1 MRDFSLVEKR
11 TARAVLR
18 HLNNRAVIA
27 VGGITLANGG
37 IFDAQYTDVLDIDTV
52 GPAVKVYT
60 ADVTHAAYNM
70 AVVLNG
76 TEAYKVAQ
84 IQPDG
89 TGLTVLRL
97 HKA

>member
-18 HLNNRAVIA
+18 HLSNRAVIA
-27 VGGITLANGG
+27 VGGITLSNGG
-37 IFDAQYTDVLDIDTV
+37 IFDAQYVDVLDVDTV
-52 GPAVKVYT
+52 GPALKAYS
-60 ADVTHAAYNM
+60 ADVTHATQNM
-70 AVVLNG
+70 AVLING
-76 TEAYKVAQ
+76 VDAYKVIQ

>member
-1 MRDFSLVEKR
+1 MRDFSAVENR

-18 HLNNRAVIA
+18 HLNNRAIIA

-37 IFDAQYTDVLDIDTV
+37 IFDAQYVDVLNVDTV
-52 GPAVKVYT
+52 GPAVKAYSP
-60 ADVTHAAYNM
+60 DVAHAAYNM
-70 AVVLNG
+70 AVLVNG
-76 TEAYKVAQ
+76 VEAYKVAK
-84 IQPDG
+84 IEPDG